1 MCSIP
6 FVKGLEH
13 NIKPAFANRNEYVP
27 DMDCEPFLQS
37 KCIGKTEIL
46 NGKNGTIDY
55 DHQHAVQGYVVTGL
69 GLMGCA
75 EQGSENPV
83 VSKGGGYGTPVPPT
97 LLDVRKCRKT
107 LETQKNA
114 RLYSTKMEVYLR
126 ESPKKGPPLRFWTS
140 GSVERRGVL
149 YPPPFDARL
158 LSALHRGCP

>member
-1 MCSIP
+1 M
-6 FVKGLEH
+6 
-13 NIKPAFANRNEYVP
+13 
-27 DMDCEPFLQS
+27 
-37 KCIGKTEIL
+37 
-46 NGKNGTIDY
+46 GKNGTIDD

-140 GSVERRGVL
+140 GSVERRRGYCTPPLSTPDCSPRCIGAVL
-149 YPPPFDARL
+149 SKRFRSCMCCVTCGLGRY
-158 LSALHRGCP
+158 SACFGASQHHVIS